1 MPLYLVHHFRPSH
14 LLKIRNILYIE
25 NAKRGGRIVVTSE
38 CKEADFEEKLLINQK
53 PKQLLEKLKPYGFA
67 MAQSTCLVNMNHIE
81 VLHTTDFKFDT
92 GEIMKISRA
101 CQNEFRN
108 NANRYLSSKYL

>member
-1 MPLYLVHHFRPSH
+1 MPGTPVTAL
-14 LLKIRNILYIE
+14 E
-25 NAKRGGRIVVTSE
+25 VVGKANDTGTRVTFKPDSE
-38 CKEADFEEKLLINQK
+38 IF
-53 PKQLLEKLKPYGFA
+53 
-67 MAQSTCLVNMNHIE
+67 S
-81 VLHTTDFKFDT
+81 TTDFKFDT